1 MSTLS
6 RVQVKEV
13 MVDKELYAIKQQE
26 TRIAALKFK
35 IAGLKYN
42 QVKINAIISQQ
53 EITMLK

>member
-6 RVQVKEV
+6 RVQVREV

-42 QVKINAIISQQ
+42 QVKINAIIS
-53 EITMLK
+53 